1 MREMLRGNLSMN
13 LGAPAPL
20 PAGCL
25 WKIRR
30 QGCRRSQKRLV
41 GSEGSLFRGI
51 LSPSDRETV
60 SEGRVRVSVFA
71 RSHSSGWL
79 SKKEEPELSSR
90 LFVRFDPSLRF
101 DSDPSGLNGG
111 NRVLGRGCIRGPAR
125 AIGHGARTGR
135 CTHSER
141 AAGMKPQRVARRPAA
156 QRPPARSQAGE
167 PPLAADNTVPD
178 G

>member
-1 MREMLRGNLSMN
+1 MNRVTQPSRLRVRAASRRAKEHGAGRPASSQAGTPALRLQPRFRSSMREMLRGNLSMN

-71 RSHSSGWL
+71 RSHSSSWL

-90 LFVRFDPSLRF
+90 LFVRFAPSLRF

-111 NRVLGRGCIRGPAR
+111 NRVL
-125 AIGHGARTGR
+125 
-135 CTHSER
+135 
-141 AAGMKPQRVARRPAA
+141 
-156 QRPPARSQAGE
+156 
-167 PPLAADNTVPD
+167 
-178 G
+178 